1 MAGSRILPLSG
12 HQGFGLAKLT
22 NASSL
27 CIELLPSGALYAIRH
42 GWTLLNQLLPGPA
55 EDGLFRL
62 FLRDLAPDGSPLRSL
77 SLVGAG
83 LPFVASPD
91 SASWQASSDGLDCT
105 TTLRLHPTDSAWL
118 WTLSLRN
125 TGATARRLD
134 VLLAQ
139 DLGLADEG
147 AVRNNEAY
155 TSHYIDLLPLHDAAL
170 GWTVLARQNQAM
182 GGGRFP
188 WLATACLQGSSAFC
202 TDGWQ
207 FFGADH
213 RLTGRPAAL
222 EAKALPSSRLQY
234 EFALSGLQSGIHELA
249 PGASLELSFV
259 AVYLPDHP
267 GVSSEADLSLLRS
280 AASGFAAARP
290 VSHGPAAARSLFLR
304 ADWVH
309 GEELARPA
317 LATLFPGA
325 WRHEELDSSGGLLSF
340 FAGDSMHVV
349 TRRKEA
355 AIPRPHG
362 HILRSGSWDWID
374 DRNLGLTCYAAGL
387 FAAQA
392 HLGHPNFARIT
403 SVMRNALNVMRASGQ
418 RVFLRSGSG
427 WSQLGVPSAFA
438 IEPGRVRWYYQA
450 AGRLIEASVVC
461 APVEPASL
469 LSLRVLSGPDC
480 EFLVTHELILGAVEF
495 EFEGLAELRPD
506 EGWALLR
513 PSRQSLVGKHQ
524 EGTCFGIAA
533 KDPFTLGALDTD
545 GLLYEDGRQRGAPY
559 LCLQSRPGR
568 SFGVL
573 LVGTLDG
580 SEALPA
586 VLSRARSTLGA
597 DSGYSLPPA
606 APLTLT
612 GAAEAGLSRINEILP
627 WFAHNAAIHFSSPHG
642 LEQYGGSAW
651 GVRDVCQGSVEWLL
665 CSGRPAPVRR
675 ILESVFGQ
683 QYAADGT
690 WPQWFMFPPYR
701 FIQQAHSHGDVCFW
715 PLKALCDY
723 VEATDDTGF
732 VYQKLGYTDRNG
744 FVPCGPGET
753 VLAHCLRI
761 LSHWESRC
769 VPGTALVNYGDG
781 DWDDTLQPAD
791 PAMRTRMVSAWTV
804 GLAFH
809 AFRQFRTL
817 CLRLG
822 EKDLASRLDGIL
834 ARMRSDFAGR
844 LMPDGIVAGF
854 LINNEDGG
862 ARPLLHPRDSVT
874 GIRHRLLPMTRS
886 VLAELFTPEEAARHM
901 DLVRERLLFPDG
913 VRLMSEPCAYHGGLE
928 RLFKRA
934 ETAANVGREIGLQY
948 VHAHLRYA
956 EALAKLG
963 HADAL
968 WLALQTVNPVA
979 LKALVPQAAERQAN
993 VYFSSSDAD
1002 FPERLSAVRHWED
1015 LRSGKVPVKAGW
1027 RLYSSGPGLFLH
1039 KVRSCLLG
1047 LREFYDDVIFD
1058 PVLPRSLDGLSVD
1071 TRLCDLPVRLR
1082 FRVDSRSHTPSA
1094 LTVNGQPCPVDRL
1107 EANPYRTGGC
1117 LVSRTQLLL
1126 LLKPDQN
1133 EILVQL

>member
-1 MAGSRILPLSG
+1 MAGSRVLPLSG
-12 HQGFGLAKLT
+12 QSGFGLVRLT

-27 CIELLPSGALYAIRH
+27 CFELLPSGAVYALRH
-42 GWTLLNQLLPGPA
+42 GSTLLNQLLPGPA

-62 FLRDLAPDGSPLRSL
+62 LLRDLAADGTPLGHL
-77 SLVGAG
+77 SLVGSGLAFSAAG
-83 LPFVASPD
+83 TGAV
-91 SASWQASSDGLDCT
+91 WQASAPGLDCT
-105 TTLRLHPTDSAWL
+105 TRLQLHQTDSAWQ
-118 WTLSLRN
+118 WTVSVRN
-125 TGATARRLD
+125 TGSAPRRID

-155 TSHYIDLLPLHDAAL
+155 TSHYIDLLPVMDAGL

-182 GGGRFP
+182 AGGRFP
-188 WLATACLQGSSAFC
+188 WLAHGCLQGASAFC

-213 RLTGRPAAL
+213 RLTGRPAAV
-222 EAKALPSSRLQY
+222 AVPALPSSRLQY
-234 EFALSGLQSGIHELA
+234 EFALCGLQSRAQELA
-249 PGASLELSFV
+249 PGASVELRFV
-259 AVYLPDHP
+259 AVYLPDHRTA
-267 GVSSEADLSLLRS
+267 SSASDLGLLH
-280 AASGFAAARP
+280 AASVGFVAAET
-290 VSHGPAAARSLFLR
+290 PAVAPASPRSLFLR
-304 ADWVH
+304 ASWLH
-309 GEELARPA
+309 GDELPREA
-317 LATLFPGA
+317 LAGLFPGP
-325 WRHEELDSSGGLLSF
+325 WRHVETDAAGSLLSF
-340 FAGDSMHVV
+340 FSGESVHVV

-355 AIPRPHG
+355 ALPRPHG
-362 HILRSGSWDWID
+362 HILRSGAWDWID
-374 DRNLGLTCYAAGL
+374 DRHFGVTCYAPGL
-387 FAAQA
+387 FGTQA
-392 HLGHPNFARIT
+392 HLGHPNFARVT

-418 RVFLRSGSG
+418 RVFVRGASG
-427 WSQLGVPSAFA
+427 WSQLGVPSAFV

-450 AGRLIEASVVC
+450 AGRLIEATVVC
-461 APVEPASL
+461 AAAESASL
-469 LSLRVLSGPDC
+469 LSLRIVNGPDA
-480 EFLVTHELILGAVEF
+480 EFLVTHELVLGANDYELD
-495 EFEGLAELRPD
+495 GLAELHPA

-513 PSRQSLVGKHQ
+513 PSRQSLIGQHQ
-524 EGTCFGIAA
+524 EKTCFGVAA
-533 KDPFTLGALDTD
+533 KDPFTLAGLDTD

-559 LCLQSRPGR
+559 LCLQSRSGR

-573 LVGTLDG
+573 LFGTLDG
-580 SEALPA
+580 ADTLPA
-586 VLSRARSTLGA
+586 VLSAARSSLRA
-597 DSGYSLPPA
+597 DAGYSLPPA
-606 APLTLT
+606 APLVLS
-612 GAAEAGLSRINEILP
+612 GPGEPGVSRINEILP

-651 GVRDVCQGSVEWLL
+651 GVRDVCQGAVEWLL
-665 CSGRPAPVRR
+665 VSGRPAPVRR
-675 ILESVFGQ
+675 ILEAVFGQ
-683 QYAADGT
+683 QYEADGT

-723 VEATDDTGF
+723 VEYSGDTGF
-732 VYQKLGYTDRNG
+732 VYQTIGYTDRSR
-744 FVPCGPGET
+744 FVPAGPAET
-753 VLAHCLRI
+753 VLGHCRRI
-761 LSHWESRC
+761 LAHWESRC

-791 PAMRTRMVSAWTV
+791 PVMRTRMVSAWTV

-809 AFRQFRTL
+809 SFRQFREL
-817 CLRLG
+817 CHRLG
-822 EKDLASRLDGIL
+822 EQELTARLDGIL
-834 ARMRSDFAGR
+834 GRMRHDFAER

-854 LINNEDGG
+854 LINNEDGS
-862 ARPLLHPRDSVT
+862 ARPLLHPSDTVT

-886 VLAELFTPEEAARHM
+886 VLAELFTPAEAERHM
-901 DLVRERLLFPDG
+901 RLVQERLLYPDG
-913 VRLMSEPCAYHGGLE
+913 VRLMSEPCAYQGGLE

-968 WLALQTVNPVA
+968 WTALQTVNPVA
-979 LKALVPQAAERQAN
+979 LKELVPHAAERQAN

-1002 FPERLSAVRHWED
+1002 FPDRLLAVQHWED
-1015 LRSGKVPVKAGW
+1015 LRTGKVAVRAGW

-1039 KVRSCLLG
+1039 KVRACLLG

-1058 PVLPRSLDGLSVD
+1058 PVLPKSFDGLSVT
-1071 TRLCDLPVRLR
+1071 TRLCDHPVRISY
-1082 FRVDSRSHTPSA
+1082 RVGNRSHTPSA
-1094 LTVNGQPCPVDRL
+1094 LIVNGQPCPVDRL
-1107 EANPYRTGGC
+1107 EPNPYRQGGC

-1126 LLKPDQN
+1126 LLKPSDN